1 MLQDPDLE
9 KLAVESRQRLVQEF
23 AETHADLRERSR
35 RIPTSEAQQLA
46 DNLSC
51 PFQIATL
58 AYLIDMDG
66 ILGAREAV
74 NLFSAELERLA
85 AVGEEVPNLP
95 GNVMEFALAEGR
107 WIEYIYGK
115 FIREM
120 EVRVRE
126 LANAEGFLEEESP
139 AVEKAVALILSRSK
153 VAETFVAPLVE
164 AWLSEHKKSTSEDM
178 LMLVGPALTKWK
190 KSTLKGKLSHLQ
202 RRSQAFFRKLGVILS
217 SDTSESAT
225 VDLWTKRL
233 NELVEALGKPLNQM
247 SVKAAAH
254 LLVHIAPRK
263 IGRGDKSAYV
273 AVSAASTRGN
283 KAEPDLSS
291 PFDFL
296 ERDALLAKRRPSED
310 RNQFLRDRIG
320 RVLRFLQHQ
329 GSTVSEGVEHVL
341 KELEDRL
348 HLKAVPMDEIVE
360 KCQAE
365 LANVSVDMQEE
376 VAVKQVLNY
385 ITIYAYGEMPPS

>member
-1 MLQDPDLE
+1 LLQDPDLE

-46 DNLSC
+46 DNMSC
-51 PFQIATL
+51 PFQIASL
-58 AYLIDMDG
+58 AYIIDMDG
-66 ILGAREAV
+66 ILNAREAV
-74 NLFSAELERLA
+74 NLLSAELERLA
-85 AVGEEVPNLP
+85 SVGEEVPNLP

-120 EVRVRE
+120 EMKVRE
-126 LANAEGFLEEESP
+126 LANSEGFLEEDSP
-139 AVEKAVALILSRSK
+139 AVEKAVALIWSRSK

-164 AWLSEHKKSTSEDM
+164 AWLNEHKKSTSEDV
-178 LMLVGPALTKWK
+178 LMFFGLAITKWK
-190 KSTLKGKLSHLQ
+190 RSTLKGKLSHLQ
-202 RRSQAFFRKLGVILS
+202 RRSQAFFRKLSVILS

-225 VDLWTKRL
+225 VDQSTKRL
-233 NELVEALGKPLNQM
+233 NELVEALGKPFDEM
-247 SVKAAAH
+247 SIKAAAH

-263 IGRGDKSAYV
+263 IGRGDKSPYV
-273 AVSAASTRGN
+273 SVGAASTRGN

-296 ERDALLAKRRPSED
+296 ERDVLLAKRRPEAE
-310 RNQFLRDRIG
+310 RKEFLMDRIG
-320 RVLRFLQHQ
+320 RVLRFLKHQ
-329 GSTVSEGVEHVL
+329 GSTVSEGVERTL

-348 HLKAVPMDEIVE
+348 NLENVPIEEIIDRY
-360 KCQAE
+360 QAE
-365 LANVSVDMQEE
+365 ITGVSVDMQEE
-376 VAVKQVLNY
+376 VAAKQILDY
-385 ITIYAYGEMPPS
+385 ITTYSYGEAKE

>member
-35 RIPTSEAQQLA
+35 RIPTNEAQQLA
-46 DNLSC
+46 ENLSC

-58 AYLIDMDG
+58 AYIIDMDG
-66 ILGAREAV
+66 ILSAREAV
-74 NLFSAELERLA
+74 NLLSAELERLA
-85 AVGEEVPNLP
+85 SVGEEVPNLP

-107 WIEYIYGK
+107 WIEYVYGK

-120 EVRVRE
+120 DMKVRE
-126 LANAEGFLEEESP
+126 LANSELFLEEESP
-139 AVEKAVALILSRSK
+139 AVEKAIALIWSRTK

-164 AWLSEHKKSTSEDM
+164 AWLNEHKKSTSEDM
-178 LMLVGPALTKWK
+178 LMLFGPAITKWK

-202 RRSQAFFRKLGVILS
+202 RRSQAFFRKLSVILS

-225 VDLWTKRL
+225 VDLSTKRL
-233 NELVEALGKPLNQM
+233 NELVEALGKPLDEM
-247 SVKAAAH
+247 SIKAAAH

-273 AVSAASTRGN
+273 AVGAASTRGN

-296 ERDALLAKRRPSED
+296 ERDVLLARRRPEED
-310 RNQFLRDRIG
+310 RREFLEDRVG
-320 RVLRFLQHQ
+320 RVLRFLKHQ
-329 GSTVSEGVEHVL
+329 GSTVSEGVERAL

-348 HLKAVPMDEIVE
+348 NLEDVPMEDIIDRN
-360 KCQAE
+360 QAE
-365 LANVSVDMQEE
+365 ITGVSVDMQEE
-376 VAVKQVLNY
+376 VAVRQILDY
-385 ITIYAYGEMPPS
+385 ITIYAYGELQE

>member
-46 DNLSC
+46 DNMSC
-51 PFQIATL
+51 PFQIASL
-58 AYLIDMDG
+58 AYIIDMDG
-66 ILGAREAV
+66 ILNAREAV
-74 NLFSAELERLA
+74 NLLSAELERLA
-85 AVGEEVPNLP
+85 SVGEEVPNLP

-120 EVRVRE
+120 EMKVRE
-126 LANAEGFLEEESP
+126 LANSEGFLEEDSP
-139 AVEKAVALILSRSK
+139 AVEKAVALIWSRSK

-164 AWLSEHKKSTSEDM
+164 AWLNEHKKSTSEDM
-178 LMLVGPALTKWK
+178 LMFFGLAITKWK

-202 RRSQAFFRKLGVILS
+202 RRSQAFFRKLSVILS

-225 VDLWTKRL
+225 VDLSTKRL
-233 NELVEALGKPLNQM
+233 NELVEALGKPFDEM
-247 SVKAAAH
+247 SIKAAAH

-273 AVSAASTRGN
+273 AVGAASTRGN

-296 ERDALLAKRRPSED
+296 ERDVLLAKRRPEEERKD
-310 RNQFLRDRIG
+310 FLMDRIG
-320 RVLRFLQHQ
+320 RVLRFLKHQ
-329 GSTVSEGVEHVL
+329 GSTVSEGVERAL

-348 HLKAVPMDEIVE
+348 NLEDVPMEEIIDRY
-360 KCQAE
+360 QAE
-365 LANVSVDMQEE
+365 ITGVSVDMQEE
-376 VAVKQVLNY
+376 VAAKQILDY
-385 ITIYAYGEMPPS
+385 ITIYSYGEVKE

>member
-35 RIPTSEAQQLA
+35 RIPTSEAQQLSE
-46 DNLSC
+46 NLSC

-58 AYLIDMDG
+58 AYIIDMDG

-74 NLFSAELERLA
+74 NLLSAELERLA
-85 AVGEEVPNLP
+85 SVGEEVPNLP

-120 EVRVRE
+120 DMKVRE
-126 LANAEGFLEEESP
+126 LANSEMFLEEDSP
-139 AVEKAVALILSRSK
+139 AVEKAVALIWSRSK

-164 AWLSEHKKSTSEDM
+164 AWLNEHKKSTTEDM
-178 LMLVGPALTKWK
+178 LAFFGPAITKWK
-190 KSTLKGKLSHLQ
+190 KSTLKGKLAHLQ
-202 RRSQAFFRKLGVILS
+202 RRSQAFFRKLSAILS

-225 VDLWTKRL
+225 VDQSTKRL
-233 NELVEALGKPLNQM
+233 NDLVEALGKPLDEM
-247 SVKAAAH
+247 SIKAAAH

-273 AVSAASTRGN
+273 AVGAASTRGN

-296 ERDALLAKRRPSED
+296 ERDVLLAKRRPEEE
-310 RNQFLRDRIG
+310 RREFLQDRIG
-320 RVLRFLQHQ
+320 RVLRFLKHQ
-329 GSTVSEGVEHVL
+329 GSTVSEGVE
-341 KELEDRL
+341 R
-348 HLKAVPMDEIVE
+348 A
-360 KCQAE
+360 
-365 LANVSVDMQEE
+365 
-376 VAVKQVLNY
+376 
-385 ITIYAYGEMPPS
+385 

>member
-1 MLQDPDLE
+1 LLQDPDLE

-35 RIPTSEAQQLA
+35 RIPASEAQQLA
-46 DNLSC
+46 ETLSC

-66 ILGAREAV
+66 ILSAREAV

-85 AVGEEVPNLP
+85 IVSEEVPNLP

-115 FIREM
+115 FVREM
-120 EVRVRE
+120 EVKVRE

-139 AVEKAVALILSRSK
+139 AVEKAVALIWSRSK
-153 VAETFVAPLVE
+153 VAEAFVAPLVE
-164 AWLSEHKKSTSEDM
+164 AWLNEHKKSTTEDM
-178 LMLVGPALTKWK
+178 LMLFGPAITKWK
-190 KSTLKGKLSHLQ
+190 KITLSGKLSQLQ
-202 RRSQAFFRKLGVILS
+202 RRSQAFFRKLCVILS

-225 VDLWTKRL
+225 VDLSTRRL
-233 NELVEALGKPLNQM
+233 NELVDALGKPLNEM

-273 AVSAASTRGN
+273 AVGAASTRGN

-296 ERDALLAKRRPSED
+296 ERDVLLAKRRPEAD
-310 RNQFLRDRIG
+310 RNEFLRDRIG
-320 RVLRFLQHQ
+320 RVLRFLKHQ
-329 GSTVSEGVEHVL
+329 GNTVSEGVERAL

-348 HLKAVPMDEIVE
+348 NLKAIPMEDIVDRY
-360 KCQAE
+360 QAE
-365 LANVSVDMQEE
+365 ITGVSVDMQEE
-376 VAVKQVLNY
+376 VAVRQVLNY
-385 ITIYAYGEMPPS
+385 ITIYAYGEMPP

>member
-46 DNLSC
+46 DNMSC
-51 PFQIATL
+51 PFQIASL
-58 AYLIDMDG
+58 AYIIDMDG
-66 ILGAREAV
+66 ILNAREAV
-74 NLFSAELERLA
+74 NLLSAELERLA
-85 AVGEEVPNLP
+85 SVGEEVPNLP

-120 EVRVRE
+120 EMKVRE
-126 LANAEGFLEEESP
+126 LANSEGFLEEDSP
-139 AVEKAVALILSRSK
+139 AVEKAVALIWSRSK

-164 AWLSEHKKSTSEDM
+164 AWLNEHKKSTSEDM
-178 LMLVGPALTKWK
+178 LMFFGLAITKWK
-190 KSTLKGKLSHLQ
+190 RSTLKGKLSHLQ
-202 RRSQAFFRKLGVILS
+202 RRSQAFFRKLSVILS

-225 VDLWTKRL
+225 VDQSTKRL
-233 NELVEALGKPLNQM
+233 NELVEALGKPFDEM
-247 SVKAAAH
+247 SIKAAAH

-273 AVSAASTRGN
+273 AVGAASTRGN

-296 ERDALLAKRRPSED
+296 ERDVLLAKRRPEVE
-310 RNQFLRDRIG
+310 RKEFLMDRIG
-320 RVLRFLQHQ
+320 RVLRFLKHQ
-329 GSTVSEGVEHVL
+329 GSAVSEGVERVL

-348 HLKAVPMDEIVE
+348 HLEDVPMEELIDRY
-360 KCQAE
+360 QAE
-365 LANVSVDMQEE
+365 ITGVSVEMQEE
-376 VAVKQVLNY
+376 VAAKQILDY
-385 ITIYAYGEMPPS
+385 ITIYSYGEVKE

>member
-35 RIPTSEAQQLA
+35 RIPTSEAQQLSE
-46 DNLSC
+46 NLSC

-58 AYLIDMDG
+58 AYIIDMDG

-74 NLFSAELERLA
+74 SLLSAELERLA
-85 AVGEEVPNLP
+85 SVGEEVPNLP

-120 EVRVRE
+120 DMKVRE
-126 LANAEGFLEEESP
+126 LANSEMFLEEDSP
-139 AVEKAVALILSRSK
+139 AVEKAVALIWSRSK

-164 AWLSEHKKSTSEDM
+164 AWLNEHKKSTTEDM
-178 LMLVGPALTKWK
+178 LAFFGPAITKWK
-190 KSTLKGKLSHLQ
+190 KSTLKGKLAHLQ
-202 RRSQAFFRKLGVILS
+202 RRSQAFFRKLSAILS

-225 VDLWTKRL
+225 VDQSTKRL
-233 NELVEALGKPLNQM
+233 NDLVEALGKPLDEL
-247 SVKAAAH
+247 SIKAAAH

-273 AVSAASTRGN
+273 AVGAASTRGN

-296 ERDALLAKRRPSED
+296 ERDVLLAKRRPEEE
-310 RNQFLRDRIG
+310 RREFLQDRIG
-320 RVLRFLQHQ
+320 RVLRFLKHQ
-329 GSTVSEGVEHVL
+329 GSTVSEGVERAL

-348 HLKAVPMDEIVE
+348 KLVDVPMEDITDRN
-360 KCQAE
+360 QAE
-365 LANVSVDMQEE
+365 ITGVSVDMQEE
-376 VAVKQVLNY
+376 FAVKQILDF
-385 ITIYAYGEMPPS
+385 ITIYAYGEV

>member
-1 MLQDPDLE
+1 LLQDPDLE

-35 RIPTSEAQQLA
+35 RIPTSEAQQLSE
-46 DNLSC
+46 NLSC

-58 AYLIDMDG
+58 AYIIDMDG

-74 NLFSAELERLA
+74 SLLSAELERLA
-85 AVGEEVPNLP
+85 SVGEEVPNLP

-120 EVRVRE
+120 DMKVRE
-126 LANAEGFLEEESP
+126 LANSEMFLEEDSP
-139 AVEKAVALILSRSK
+139 AVEKAVALIWSRSK

-164 AWLSEHKKSTSEDM
+164 AWLNEHKKSTTEDM
-178 LMLVGPALTKWK
+178 LAFFGPAITKWK
-190 KSTLKGKLSHLQ
+190 KSTLKGKLAHLQ
-202 RRSQAFFRKLGVILS
+202 RRSQAFFRKLSAILS

-225 VDLWTKRL
+225 VDQSTKRL
-233 NELVEALGKPLNQM
+233 NDLVEALGKPLDEL
-247 SVKAAAH
+247 SIKAAAH

-273 AVSAASTRGN
+273 AVGAASTRGN

-296 ERDALLAKRRPSED
+296 ERDVLLAKRRPEEE
-310 RNQFLRDRIG
+310 RREFLQDRIG
-320 RVLRFLQHQ
+320 RVLRFLKHQ
-329 GSTVSEGVEHVL
+329 GSTVSEGVERAL

-348 HLKAVPMDEIVE
+348 KLVDVPMEDITDRN
-360 KCQAE
+360 QAE
-365 LANVSVDMQEE
+365 ITGVSVDMQEE
-376 VAVKQVLNY
+376 FAVKQILDF
-385 ITIYAYGEMPPS
+385 ITIYAYGEV

>member
-9 KLAVESRQRLVQEF
+9 KLAVESRQKLVQEF

-46 DNLSC
+46 ENLSC

-58 AYLIDMDG
+58 AYIIDMDG
-66 ILGAREAV
+66 ILSARAAV
-74 NLFSAELERLA
+74 NLLSAELERLA

-107 WIEYIYGK
+107 WIEYVYGK

-120 EVRVRE
+120 EMKVRE
-126 LANAEGFLEEESP
+126 LANAELFLEEESP
-139 AVEKAVALILSRSK
+139 AVEKAIALIWSRSK

-164 AWLSEHKKSTSEDM
+164 AWLNEHKKSTSEDM
-178 LMLVGPALTKWK
+178 LMLFGPAITKWK

-202 RRSQAFFRKLGVILS
+202 RRSQAFYRKLSVILS

-225 VDLWTKRL
+225 VDLSTKRL
-233 NELVEALGKPLNQM
+233 NELVEALGKPLNEL
-247 SVKAAAH
+247 SIKAASH
-254 LLVHIAPRK
+254 LLVHIAPRR

-273 AVSAASTRGN
+273 AVGTGSTRGN
-283 KAEPDLSS
+283 KTEPDLSS

-296 ERDALLAKRRPSED
+296 ERDVLLAKRRPKED
-310 RNQFLRDRIG
+310 RREFLEDRVG
-320 RVLRFLQHQ
+320 RVLRFLKHQ
-329 GSTVSEGVEHVL
+329 GSTVSEGVERAL

-348 HLKAVPMDEIVE
+348 NLEHIPMEDIIDRN
-360 KCQAE
+360 QAE
-365 LANVSVDMQEE
+365 ITGVSVDMQEE
-376 VAVKQVLNY
+376 VAVRQILDY
-385 ITIYAYGEMPPS
+385 ITIYAYGELQE

>member
-1 MLQDPDLE
+1 LLQDPDLE

-35 RIPTSEAQQLA
+35 RIPTSEAHQLA

-66 ILGAREAV
+66 ILSAREVV

-115 FIREM
+115 FVREM
-120 EVRVRE
+120 EVKVRE

-190 KSTLKGKLSHLQ
+190 ESTLKGKLSHLQ
-202 RRSQAFFRKLGVILS
+202 RRSQAFFRKLSMILS

-233 NELVEALGKPLNQM
+233 NELVEALGKPFDQM
-247 SVKAAAH
+247 SIKAAAH

-263 IGRGDKSAYV
+263 IGRGDKSPYV

-283 KAEPDLSS
+283 KAEPDLTS

-296 ERDALLAKRRPSED
+296 ERDVLLAKRRPSED
-310 RNQFLRDRIG
+310 RNQYLRDRIG
-320 RVLRFLQHQ
+320 RVLRFLLHQ
-329 GSTVSEGVEHVL
+329 GNTVSEGVEHAL

-365 LANVSVDMQEE
+365 LTSVSVDMQEE
-376 VAVKQVLNY
+376 VAVKQILNY

>member
-1 MLQDPDLE
+1 LLQDPDLE
-9 KLAVESRQRLVQEF
+9 KLAVESRQKLVQEF

-46 DNLSC
+46 ENLSC

-58 AYLIDMDG
+58 AYIIDMDG
-66 ILGAREAV
+66 ILSARAAV
-74 NLFSAELERLA
+74 NLLSAELERLA

-107 WIEYIYGK
+107 WIEYVYGK

-120 EVRVRE
+120 EMKVRE
-126 LANAEGFLEEESP
+126 LANAELFLEEESP
-139 AVEKAVALILSRSK
+139 AVEKAIALIWSRSK

-164 AWLSEHKKSTSEDM
+164 AWLNEHKKSTSEDM
-178 LMLVGPALTKWK
+178 LMLFGPAITKWK

-202 RRSQAFFRKLGVILS
+202 RRSQAFYRKLSVILS

-225 VDLWTKRL
+225 VDLSTKRL
-233 NELVEALGKPLNQM
+233 NELVEALGKPLNEL
-247 SVKAAAH
+247 SIKAASH
-254 LLVHIAPRK
+254 LLVHIAPRR

-273 AVSAASTRGN
+273 AVGTGSTRGN
-283 KAEPDLSS
+283 KTEPDLSS

-296 ERDALLAKRRPSED
+296 ERDVLLAKRRPKED
-310 RNQFLRDRIG
+310 RREFLEDRVG
-320 RVLRFLQHQ
+320 RVLRFLKHQ
-329 GSTVSEGVEHVL
+329 GSTVSEGVERAL

-348 HLKAVPMDEIVE
+348 NLEHIPMEDIIDRN
-360 KCQAE
+360 QAE
-365 LANVSVDMQEE
+365 ITGVSVDMQEE
-376 VAVKQVLNY
+376 VAVRQILDY
-385 ITIYAYGEMPPS
+385 ITIYAYGELQE